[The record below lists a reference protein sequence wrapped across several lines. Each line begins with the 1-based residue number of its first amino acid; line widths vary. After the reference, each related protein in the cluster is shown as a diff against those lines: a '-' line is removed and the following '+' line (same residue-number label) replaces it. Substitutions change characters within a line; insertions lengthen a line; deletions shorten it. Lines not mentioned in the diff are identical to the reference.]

1 MAAIVKVC
9 LRDSQ
14 KRQSHQ
20 CRPKREL
27 AEWCAHDVCVCS
39 GGSKDETCQQFFFR
53 VPISIYIF
61 FIPHKQQRKEG
72 DARTKTK
79 LTREQ
84 WWREGSFSGA
94 KIS

>member
-14 KRQSHQ
+14 KRHQ
-20 CRPKREL
+20 TRPKESSL
-27 AEWCAHDVCVCS
+27 NGVCMMCVYL
-39 GGSKDETCQQFFFR
+39 GGSKDERCQHFFFR
-53 VPISIYIF
+53 VPISICIF

-72 DARTKTK
+72 DAHTKTK